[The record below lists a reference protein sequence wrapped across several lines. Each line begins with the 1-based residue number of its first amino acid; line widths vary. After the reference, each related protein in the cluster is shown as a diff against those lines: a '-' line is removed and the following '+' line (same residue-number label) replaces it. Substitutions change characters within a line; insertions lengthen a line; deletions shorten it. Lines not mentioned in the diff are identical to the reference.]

1 MENPSSDKKF
11 NMANIR
17 LLSTSMV
24 QATTDKVTDERIE
37 LTQCDLKLLLV
48 DAIQK
53 GLLFLKPKSLEDQN
67 SLIQHLKTSLSRTLD
82 CFNPLA
88 GRLAAVEHDD
98 NTVSFFIDCNNAGA
112 QFVHAAADGVT
123 MADILQ
129 PVYVPPILHSF
140 FPLNGFLNYEA
151 VSKPLL
157 AVQVTELVD
166 GIFVGCTMNHSAV
179 DGTSFWNFFNSWS
192 EIHRGLDHV
201 SKTPVLERWSLLNG
215 SISPPI
221 RLPLSIIKNNSDSI
235 IPSPLQERVFH
246 FTKGKIAMLKA
257 KANAEAATTSIS
269 SLQSLLA
276 HIWRATTRA
285 RLVEHDKEV
294 DLRIFIGLRAR
305 LQPPLPQSYCGN
317 AIVSGIVTLRT
328 RDILEQG
335 LGFVALEINKVVSS
349 YTKNKVTDA
358 LASLLK
364 NPSPFTK
371 ADVGRIHSLG
381 ISSSPRHNVY
391 GTDFGWG
398 RPVAVRSGP
407 GNKFDGKLTL
417 FPGLEEGSMDV
428 EFSVLPETLK
438 ALGNDLE
445 FMDAVTI

>member
-1 MENPSSDKKF
+1 
-11 NMANIR
+11 
-17 LLSTSMV
+17 
-24 QATTDKVTDERIE
+24 
-37 LTQCDLKLLLV
+37 
-48 DAIQK
+48 
-53 GLLFLKPKSLEDQN
+53 
-67 SLIQHLKTSLSRTLD
+67 
-82 CFNPLA
+82 
-88 GRLAAVEHDD
+88 
-98 NTVSFFIDCNNAGA
+98 
-112 QFVHAAADGVT
+112 
-123 MADILQ
+123 
-129 PVYVPPILHSF
+129 
-140 FPLNGFLNYEA
+140 
-151 VSKPLL
+151 
-157 AVQVTELVD
+157 
-166 GIFVGCTMNHSAV
+166 
-179 DGTSFWNFFNSWS
+179 
-192 EIHRGLDHV
+192 
-201 SKTPVLERWSLLNG
+201 
-215 SISPPI
+215 
-221 RLPLSIIKNNSDSI
+221 
-235 IPSPLQERVFH
+235 
-246 FTKGKIAMLKA
+246 
-257 KANAEAATTSIS
+257 
-269 SLQSLLA
+269 
-276 HIWRATTRA
+276 
-285 RLVEHDKEV
+285 
-294 DLRIFIGLRAR
+294 
-305 LQPPLPQSYCGN
+305 
-317 AIVSGIVTLRT
+317 VSGIVTLRT

>member
-48 DAIQK
+48 HGIQK

-67 SLIQHLKTSLSRTLD
+67 SLIQHLKISLSRTLD

-88 GRLAAVEHDD
+88 GRLATVEHDD

-140 FPLNGFLNYEA
+140 FPLNGISNYEA

-166 GIFVGCTMNHSAV
+166 GIFVGCTMNHAAV
-179 DGTSFWNFFNSWS
+179 DGSSFWNFFNSWS
-192 EIHRGLDHV
+192 EIHRGLDHI

-221 RLPLSIIKNNSDSI
+221 RLPLSIIKNNLDSF

-246 FTKGKIAMLKA
+246 FAKGKIAMLKA

-285 RLVEHDKEV
+285 RLFEHDKEI

-305 LQPPLPQSYCGN
+305 LQPPLPESYCGN
-317 AIVSGIVTLRT
+317 AIVPGIVTLRT
-328 RDILEQG
+328 REILEQG

-349 YTKNKVTDA
+349 YTKNKVADT
-358 LASLLK
+358 LASALK
-364 NPSPFTK
+364 NPSPLTK
-371 ADVGRIHSLG
+371 ADFGRIHSLS

-428 EFSVLPETLK
+428 EFSLLPETLK

>member
-1 MENPSSDKKF
+1 
-11 NMANIR
+11 
-17 LLSTSMV
+17 
-24 QATTDKVTDERIE
+24 
-37 LTQCDLKLLLV
+37 
-48 DAIQK
+48 
-53 GLLFLKPKSLEDQN
+53 
-67 SLIQHLKTSLSRTLD
+67 
-82 CFNPLA
+82 
-88 GRLAAVEHDD
+88 
-98 NTVSFFIDCNNAGA
+98 
-112 QFVHAAADGVT
+112 

-140 FPLNGFLNYEA
+140 FPLNGISNYEA

-166 GIFVGCTMNHSAV
+166 GIFVGCTMNHAAV
-179 DGTSFWNFFNSWS
+179 DGSSFWNFFNSWS
-192 EIHRGLDHV
+192 EIHRGLDHI

-221 RLPLSIIKNNSDSI
+221 RLPLSIIKNNLDSF

-246 FTKGKIAMLKA
+246 FAKGKIAMLKA

-285 RLVEHDKEV
+285 RLFEHDKEI

-305 LQPPLPQSYCGN
+305 LQPPLPESYCGN
-317 AIVSGIVTLRT
+317 AIVPGIVTLRT
-328 RDILEQG
+328 REILEQG

-349 YTKNKVTDA
+349 YTKNKVADT
-358 LASLLK
+358 LASALK
-364 NPSPFTK
+364 NPSPLTK
-371 ADVGRIHSLG
+371 ADFGRIHSLS

-428 EFSVLPETLK
+428 EFSLLPETLK